1 MQSWTTEMW
10 QAALIGLV
18 VGFVIGYFLLR
29 LTKESAKKQV
39 KTEAELRAAKEQLE
53 NQKQQLEKH
62 FSESADLLKS
72 LAQDYQNCIN
82 TLHNPLI
89 SYCRNSLT
97 RLLFQ
102 HNLLDD
108 KGNPLP
114 TNSDDQPKDYSEG
127 SSGIFKAE
135 K

>member
-29 LTKESAKKQV
+29 LTKESAKKTSENRSGITRRKRTV
-39 KTEAELRAAKEQLE
+39 GKSKTTIGETFFGKC
-53 NQKQQLEKH
+53 
-62 FSESADLLKS
+62 DLLKS
-72 LAQDYQNCIN
+72 LAQDYQKLYQHLAQSSNR
-82 TLHNPLI
+82 LLPE
-89 SYCRNSLT
+89 LT
-97 RLLFQ
+97 DKALFQ

>member
-62 FSESADLLKS
+62 FFGK
-72 LAQDYQNCIN
+72 
-82 TLHNPLI
+82 
-89 SYCRNSLT
+89 CRFVEIPCAGLSKTVSTPCTIL
-97 RLLFQ
+97 
-102 HNLLDD
+102 
-108 KGNPLP
+108 
-114 TNSDDQPKDYSEG
+114 
-127 SSGIFKAE
+127 
-135 K
+135 